1 MLILL
6 DIRIGSFL
14 GLRMS
19 ELGSGIFILWIW
31 VKALDFS
38 RKKWNFLFSQKLTTR
53 KKMKNGLKGDKI
65 RLSTTQILLS
75 LTKNLRFILAFTL
88 NIPSKMKT
96 MKYISHKPNLTLIPG
111 WSTFSPDLIKST
123 SFSQTDRSI
132 LSQAIS
138 FR

>member
-1 MLILL
+1 
-6 DIRIGSFL
+6 
-14 GLRMS
+14 
-19 ELGSGIFILWIW
+19 
-31 VKALDFS
+31 
-38 RKKWNFLFSQKLTTR
+38 
-53 KKMKNGLKGDKI
+53 MKNGLKGDKI